1 MVVVG
6 CEVVGV
12 GLVDLEVL
20 VLEINSSFRGYYCLE
35 LGGVEEWT
43 SSEVNMVDVTGAKAD
58 DVFWVKSRR
67 SIIASPSL
75 TLTSK
80 ISYITSVMVE
90 VS

>member
-1 MVVVG
+1 MRGSGDDLSCYFEDFAICRGPFSSSVIVDGMVVVG

-43 SSEVNMVDVTGAKAD
+43 SSEVNMVDVTGG
-58 DVFWVKSRR
+58 F
-67 SIIASPSL
+67 
-75 TLTSK
+75 
-80 ISYITSVMVE
+80 
-90 VS
+90 